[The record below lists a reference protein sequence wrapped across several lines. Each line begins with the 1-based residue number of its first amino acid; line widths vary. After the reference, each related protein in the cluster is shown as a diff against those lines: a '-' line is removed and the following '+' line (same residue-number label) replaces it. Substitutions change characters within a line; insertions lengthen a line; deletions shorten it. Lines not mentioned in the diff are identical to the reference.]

1 MKRSVIFFTTFVL
14 FFLEAM
20 FHYWIGKSD
29 HGKNGY
35 IHVPTCKELAAIV
48 GVLFVFSV
56 ANSIFADVLS
66 KAL

>member
-1 MKRSVIFFTTFVL
+1 
-14 FFLEAM
+14 M

-35 IHVPTCKELAAIV
+35 IHVPTCKELGAIV

-56 ANSIFADVLS
+56 ANSIFADVLN